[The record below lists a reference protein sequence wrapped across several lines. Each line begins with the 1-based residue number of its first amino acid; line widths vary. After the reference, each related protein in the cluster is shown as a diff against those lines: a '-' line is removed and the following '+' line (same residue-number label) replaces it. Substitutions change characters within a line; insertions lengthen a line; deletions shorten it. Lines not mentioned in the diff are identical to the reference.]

1 MKKIS
6 EIIGK
11 NYNIASLMSA
21 QTECYK
27 QIAEHYENIAE
38 LYKKISKY
46 EEGINKTKDQ
56 K

>member
-6 EIIGK
+6 EIIGN
-11 NYNIASLMSA
+11 NYNIASIMSA

-27 QIAEHYENIAE
+27 QIAQHYEEVAK

-46 EEGINKTKDQ
+46 EEEINKIKES